1 MIVDLILLSTIGAA
15 FYGGF
20 RLGNKFKSLT
30 DAVRYA
36 VDALSK

>member
-20 RLGNKFKSLT
+20 KLGNKFKTLH
-30 DAVRYA
+30 DAVTHAIGAFR
-36 VDALSK
+36 K

>member
-20 RLGNKFKSLT
+20 RLGNKFQSLK
-30 DAVRYA
+30 AVA
-36 VDALSK
+36 QHAIDALSK

>member
-1 MIVDLILLSTIGAA
+1 MIVDLILAGSLGAA

-20 RLGNKFKSLT
+20 KLGNKFKT
-30 DAVRYA
+30 VKDAVKYA

>member
-20 RLGNKFKSLT
+20 RLGNNFKTLR
-30 DAVRYA
+30 DAVMHAIGAFR
-36 VDALSK
+36 K

>member
-1 MIVDLILLSTIGAA
+1 MIDLILAGSLVAA

-20 RLGNKFKSLT
+20 KLGNNFKTLT
-30 DAVRYA
+30 DAVKYA